1 MLQYSVTEMVWVF
14 FAFGDVVFW
23 GTVGERVCRSV
34 QCLSRTGLII
44 LYVYMVVQV

>member
-1 MLQYSVTEMVWVF
+1 MLRYSVIEMVWAF
-14 FAFGDVVFW
+14 FAFGDAVFW

-44 LYVYMVVQV
+44 LYVYMVVEV